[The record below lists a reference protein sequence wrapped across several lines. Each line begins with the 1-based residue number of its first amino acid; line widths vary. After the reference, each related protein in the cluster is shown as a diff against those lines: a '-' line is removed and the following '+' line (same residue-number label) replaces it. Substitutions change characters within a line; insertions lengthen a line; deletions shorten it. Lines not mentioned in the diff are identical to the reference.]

1 MFKYNLY
8 TLVNHSISISSK
20 LANCQYHFPPKYK
33 DKNHKQKL
41 PCSYQK
47 SQTERPIPQSRSSIS
62 LTKLN
67 WKLNSLRG
75 QPINKLSEKAIM
87 RKNFFL
93 QKTYKLNLPS
103 FWSWSET
110 RREIN
115 PEHLKIIGGEKEM
128 SIFALTTN
136 ATRVLCPEYLKI
148 FLREKEMSI
157 FVWVPNGRPGIDNKC

>member
-87 RKNFFL
+87 RTIFFFFRKHITWICHHSEVA
-93 QKTYKLNLPS
+93 QKLGVKLNQNTLKYLEGRKKCPS
-103 FWSWSET
+103 SYCQQM
-110 RREIN
+110 
-115 PEHLKIIGGEKEM
+115 LKWFCVHNI
-128 SIFALTTN
+128 
-136 ATRVLCPEYLKI
+136 
-148 FLREKEMSI
+148 
-157 FVWVPNGRPGIDNKC
+157 